1 MRLFFA
7 LWPSHTAAE
16 KLAATAT
23 EAARRI
29 GGRATRRETLHLTLA
44 FLGEVADEHVPH
56 LCGLATGLSAPA
68 FRLRVDLPGYWR
80 RNRLFWAGC
89 RDVPAPLEALAGELR
104 DRLGTAGFAVGN
116 GERPFTPH
124 VTLVRK
130 VPEID
135 PNVALPSVEPVEW
148 WCSDCVLVRSLLS
161 ESGPSY
167 EPLARFTLSGDRNN

>member
-7 LWPSHTAAE
+7 LWPSLTAAE

-68 FRLRVDLPGYWR
+68 FRL
-80 RNRLFWAGC
+80 
-89 RDVPAPLEALAGELR
+89 E
-104 DRLGTAGFAVGN
+104 TAGGAAVSPMVARRWLITSACRRW
-116 GERPFTPH
+116 RP
-124 VTLVRK
+124 
-130 VPEID
+130 D
-135 PNVALPSVEPVEW
+135 A
-148 WCSDCVLVRSLLS
+148 
-161 ESGPSY
+161 
-167 EPLARFTLSGDRNN
+167 A